1 MDVGVSNRRSI
12 DDGPNLEAAMTKVF
26 AVAVSLLTLSLG
38 TVALSFKTIDV
49 DAGPL
54 SVKGTATQGINDRGD
69 VVGFTVDKDDRGHA
83 YLVRKGVV
91 TFLEAPGTWGV
102 VHGNPPR
109 SINASGD
116 IVGELNLA
124 DGSSHGFLRDH
135 HGKWTSLD
143 VPAAAGADGATLAF
157 GINGHGEIVGAYT
170 DDGWNTDHAFLFR
183 PGHDSAHG
191 SYIPIDYPGA
201 SVTEAYGIND
211 DGDVV
216 GVYAYESDWIPH
228 GFLQHEGDFTNLD
241 VPGAQGTVAR
251 GINSRGEIVGQFW
264 DADWVAHGFLL
275 SKGTYTTFLVPG
287 AAGTQPRS
295 INDHGEIV
303 GNYGD
308 EAGMVHGFKAV
319 RAH

>member
-1 MDVGVSNRRSI
+1 
-12 DDGPNLEAAMTKVF
+12 MTKVF

-38 TVALSFKTIDV
+38 TVALSFTTIDV
-49 DAGPL
+49 DASPL
-54 SVKGTATQGINDRGD
+54 SVNGTAAQGINDRGD
-69 VVGFTVDKDDRGHA
+69 VVGFLTLDGDTRSHA

-91 TFLEAPGTWGV
+91 TLLEAPDTWGV
-102 VHGNPPR
+102 VHGSPPR

-143 VPAAAGADGATLAF
+143 VPGSEGGTLAF

-170 DDGWNTDHAFLFR
+170 DDGWNSDHGFLYR
-183 PGHDSAHG
+183 GGHDGAPGH
-191 SYIPIDYPGA
+191 YLPIDYPGA
-201 SVTEAYGIND
+201 ILTEAYGIND

-216 GVYAYESDWIPH
+216 GLYAFESDWIAH
-228 GFLQHEGDFTNLD
+228 GFLQHEGVFTTVD
-241 VPGAQGTVAR
+241 VPGADGSYAR
-251 GINSRGEIVGQFW
+251 SINSRGEIVGEFW
-264 DADWVAHGFLL
+264 HADDWASHGFLL
-275 SKGTYTTFLVPG
+275 SKGTYTTFDPPG
-287 AAGTQPRS
+287 AVSTRPRA

-303 GNYGD
+303 GNHND
-308 EAGMVHGFKAV
+308 EGPVTHSFKAV